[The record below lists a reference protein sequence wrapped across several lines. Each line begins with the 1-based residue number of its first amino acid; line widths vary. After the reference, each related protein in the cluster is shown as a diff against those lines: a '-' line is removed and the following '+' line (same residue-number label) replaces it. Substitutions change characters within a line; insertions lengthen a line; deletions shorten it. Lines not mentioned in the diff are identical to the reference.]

1 MKIAIVLND
10 ELGKGHLANASACIA
25 SGLFSNEHGILGQ
38 QIEGEGVTYIPIT
51 NIPILI
57 VKKAGKTWKELLDRA
72 KRNKL
77 KYMMF
82 TKEGQSTTSYDSY
95 VERVTGKSIDVVEVI
110 GMGVLGDEQQVT
122 RFSGDLGL
130 LK

>member
-1 MKIAIVLND
+1 MKIAIVFNE
-10 ELGKGHLANASACIA
+10 ELGKGHLANAAACIA
-25 SGLFSNEHGILGQ
+25 SGLFNKEDEILGP
-38 QIEGEGVTYIPIT
+38 QIEGDGFTYISIT

-77 KYMMF
+77 KYMVF
-82 TKEGQSTTSYDSY
+82 TKEGQSTTNYDSY
-95 VERVTGKSIDVVEVI
+95 VERVTGKPIDSVEVI
-110 GMGVLGDEQQVT
+110 GIGVLGDEQQVT

>member
-1 MKIAIVLND
+1 MKIAIVFN
-10 ELGKGHLANASACIA
+10 EEIGKGHLANAAACIA
-25 SGLFSNEHGILGQ
+25 SGLFNKEDGILGP
-38 QIEGEGVTYIPIT
+38 QIEGGGFTYIPIT

-57 VKKAGKTWKELLDRA
+57 VKKAGKTWKELLERA

-77 KYMMF
+77 KYMVF
-82 TKEGQSTTSYDSY
+82 SKEGQSTTSYDSY
-95 VERVTGKSIDVVEVI
+95 AERVTGKPIDAVEVI
-110 GMGVLGDEQQVT
+110 GIGVLGDEQQVT